1 MKKLIV
7 AAVAAIVFIANI
19 QAQNKKWSLK
29 ECIDYAI
36 LHNIE
41 VKQSQNRIKSLKV
54 ERNTLKSSFPARP
67 ECRSFIIVFSF
78 WQALNQDNTYED
90 SNIQNSSFSASAEMP
105 LFTGFKTSAS
115 ITRNKF
121 DILAAEANKEL
132 IENNLSLNVTNYYF
146 QILLNKEIYRIA
158 QEQIRLTKEQEIR
171 TRILIENGKVPQS
184 QLYDVKAQLADD
196 ELVATEARNS
206 LRLSFLD
213 LMQLMELKGEEYFD
227 VDSLDEV

>member
-19 QAQNKKWSLK
+19 Q
-29 ECIDYAI
+29 
-36 LHNIE
+36 
-41 VKQSQNRIKSLKV
+41 R
-54 ERNTLKSSFPARP
+54 
-67 ECRSFIIVFSF
+67 FSF
-78 WQALNQDNTYED
+78 GRALNQDNTYED

-171 TRILIENGKVPQS
+171 TRILIELFHSIKIRVLIS
-184 QLYDVKAQLADD
+184 C
-196 ELVATEARNS
+196 
-206 LRLSFLD
+206 SF
-213 LMQLMELKGEEYFD
+213 
-227 VDSLDEV
+227 VNRICS